1 MHKDVSRL
9 PEPSRHYVLRPI
21 MLLSKS
27 KMNSR
32 KAAELM
38 EQRNV
43 HTFHPFT
50 GMLAVKVW
58 REGSL
63 LSRNRA
69 TELES
74 NFRTY
79 QSQLEQLGDDPVE
92 HPSVVFLVDLVCDFL
107 DNVLRRQR
115 RAVDLT
121 ETLGVI

>member
-1 MHKDVSRL
+1 MQLNLWNQEAFTRFT
-9 PEPSRHYVLRPI
+9 P
-21 MLLSKS
+21 LL
-27 KMNSR
+27 
-32 KAAELM
+32 
-38 EQRNV
+38 
-43 HTFHPFT
+43 T
-50 GMLAVKVW
+50 

-69 TELES
+69 TDQ
-74 NFRTY
+74 NYFRTY

-92 HPSVVFLVDLVCDFL
+92 HPSVVLLVDLVGDFL